1 MTMDVRRYQAAGGV
15 VLAGDR
21 IVVLL
26 RPARGE
32 VRLPKGKVEGDETPE
47 ATALREVTEETGFA
61 DLEIVDDLGMSVT
74 EYDLLEKDGTK
85 IHVIRDERYYLMR
98 LTSPARVERP
108 AEDEEEFTVDL
119 RPAEEALKTLT
130 YEGEREWVRRALA
143 AARAE

>member
-1 MTMDVRRYQAAGGV
+1 MDVRRYQAAGGV

-21 IVVLL
+21 VLVLL

-47 ATALREVTEETGFA
+47 STALREVTEETGFA
-61 DLEIVDDLGMSVT
+61 DLEIVEDLGFVVN
-74 EYDLLEKDGTK
+74 EYDMLEIDGSK
-85 IHVIRDERYYLMR
+85 IHVIRDERYFLMR

-108 AEDEEEFTVDL
+108 QEDEEEFTVDM
-119 RPAEEALKTLT
+119 RAPDEALRTLT

-143 AARAE
+143 AAGQRA